1 MMIRST
7 IRRQYR
13 LQSGM
18 AFALAVVLSGCNSG
32 ERDRTNDMTS
42 FSAKASP
49 SATPQLFTIP
59 QDQMSHVQVVTVEPT
74 TLTRTLRLTGAVAYN
89 AFATTPVITQVGGP
103 VSRILAVPGQRVKA
117 GQPMLEVSSP
127 DYSQL
132 LDAYLK
138 AADSSRLADK
148 NYARAQDLY
157 QHHAIAERD
166 MEQAESDRNQ
176 AQADL
181 NAADQGMKILG
192 IKNPADLAKAPSSA
206 QVPVLAPISG
216 EVVERLVS
224 PGQVVQAGQTQAFT
238 ISDLST
244 VWVLANVYQAD
255 LSFVRSGDDV
265 VVQTDAYPNSFHG
278 RISYVSPA
286 LDPNT
291 RTLQARIVVDNPGG
305 RLKRDMYCT
314 VTVTA
319 GSISN
324 AVAVP
329 DSSVLRDD
337 NNEPFVYVATGA
349 NQFGRRGVEIG
360 QSQNSQTQ
368 ILKGISVGERVVGDG
383 SLFLQFAN
391 SLQH

>member
-1 MMIRST
+1 MTRT
-7 IRRQYR
+7 ENIRR
-13 LQSGM
+13 LQG
-18 AFALAVVLSGCNSG
+18 AIALAAMCVVIGCSSN
-32 ERDRTNDMTS
+32 DRQRANEMTS
-42 FSAKASP
+42 FSTKASK
-49 SATPQLFTIP
+49 ATTPQLFTIP
-59 QDQMSHVQVVTVEPT
+59 EDQMSHVQVVTIEPT
-74 TLTRTLRLTGAVAYN
+74 TLTRTLRLTGSVAYN

-103 VSRILAVPGQRVKA
+103 VSRVLVLPGQHVKA

-138 AADSSRLADK
+138 AADSSRLANK
-148 NYARAQDLY
+148 NYTRAQDLY

-166 MEQAESDRNQ
+166 LEQAESDRNQ

-181 NAADQGMKILG
+181 NAAEQGMKILG
-192 IKNPADLAKAPSSA
+192 IKNPSDLMKAPSSA
-206 QVPVLAPISG
+206 QIPVLAPISG
-216 EVVERLVS
+216 EVVERLVA

-238 ISDLST
+238 ISDVST

-255 LSFVRSGDDV
+255 LAAVHSGDNV
-265 VVQTDAYPNSFHG
+265 VVQTSSYPDSFHG
-278 RISYVSPA
+278 RISYISPA

-291 RTLQARIVVDNPGG
+291 RTLQARIVVDNPGEK
-305 RLKRDMYCT
+305 LKKDMYCN
-314 VTVTA
+314 VIVTA

-324 AVAVP
+324 AIAVP

-337 NNEPFVYVATGA
+337 NNQPFVYVAVDS
-349 NQFGRRGVEIG
+349 NQFGRRDVETG
-360 QSQNSQTQ
+360 QSENGQTQ
-368 ILKGISVGERVVGDG
+368 ILHGLTAGEKVVGDG